1 MKAHSGN
8 LHLTCRMR
16 WFQPLRRAS
25 DSPQL
30 CIFIEWAEGEEC
42 LLPYCFPSSYCGTA
56 SSSFYLVSNPTVLL
70 SRGSAENGCVLHTH
84 QFHAAHICLTA
95 WQTLLLPSWLQ
106 QCISFLLLCNK
117 LPQMWWFK
125 THNLLSDSLCGS
137 SVLLRSLLMVS
148 QSCNQGLTGEGS
160 AKLLQVV
167 GSIHFFPLV
176 PLRALAS
183 CCVLAGGHPQHLKT
197 TQSS

>member
-117 LPQMWWFK
+117 LPKCGGLKHTIYYLTVSVGRVSCFVLCLWSHKAAIKAWLGKDLPSSFR
-125 THNLLSDSLCGS
+125 LLAAFISFHLCHWGPW
-137 SVLLRSLLMVS
+137 LLAACWLEATL
-148 QSCNQGLTGEGS
+148 
-160 AKLLQVV
+160 
-167 GSIHFFPLV
+167 SI
-176 PLRALAS
+176 
-183 CCVLAGGHPQHLKT
+183 
-197 TQSS
+197 